1 MPTNLPPEAEAAEQ
15 RYREAVS
22 IPEKINTLEEYISAI
37 PKHKGTDKLRADLRR
52 KLSKLKD
59 SSTKQKGTSKHRSAF
74 HIEREGAGQAV
85 VIGPPNVGKS
95 ALVEALTNAQPE
107 VSPSPFTTWTPMPG
121 MMLVENVQIQLVDTP
136 PINPNYMEPELLS
149 LIRQADL
156 MLLVVNLQ
164 RDPMQQLEDSLA
176 LLSENRIVPER
187 LQEGA
192 ESQVHLTFIPL
203 LVLVNKFDD
212 EGFDEDFEICCQ
224 LLEGKWPLV
233 PVSAI
238 TGRNLDLL
246 KLRIFQEMGLM
257 RVYSKPPGEE
267 PDRSAPFVL
276 KKDSTLA
283 DFAGKVHKDFFEN
296 LKGARVWG
304 QNVYDGQMVS
314 RDHILHEGDVVEL
327 RI

>member
-15 RYREAVS
+15 RYREAVT
-22 IPEKINTLEEYISAI
+22 IPEKIRTLEEYISAI

-52 KLSKLKD
+52 RLSKLKD
-59 SSTKQKGTSKHRSAF
+59 SSTKQKGTSKHTSAF
-74 HIEREGAGQAV
+74 QIEREGAGQAV
-85 VIGPPNVGKS
+85 VLGPPNVGKS

-107 VSPSPFTTWTPMPG
+107 VSPSPFTTWVPMPG
-121 MMLVENVQIQLVDTP
+121 MMLVDNVQIQLIDTP
-136 PINPNYMEPELLS
+136 PINSNYMDPELLNM
-149 LIRQADL
+149 IRQADL

-164 RDPMQQLEDSLA
+164 RDPLQQLEDSLS
-176 LLSENRIVPER
+176 LLKGQRIVPRHLKEN
-187 LQEGA
+187 E
-192 ESQVHLTFIPL
+192 ESQVRLTYIPL
-203 LVLVNKFDD
+203 LVLVNKFDNED
-212 EGFDEDFEICCQ
+212 FDEDFDICCQ
-224 LLEGKWPLV
+224 LLEEEWPLV
-233 PVSAI
+233 PVSAK

-246 KLRIFQEMGLM
+246 KKRIFEELGLI
-257 RVYSKPPGEE
+257 RVFSKPPGKE

-276 KKDSTLA
+276 EKGSTLA
-283 DFAGKVHKDFFEN
+283 DFAGKVHKDFLYN